1 MTERER
7 RLAENEVAFR
17 EVNERVAGQVEE
29 VAGTHAIFNVL
40 CECMR
45 TDCANRIAVTLA
57 EYEAVHADRTQFL
70 VVPGHANPEIE
81 DIVGATE
88 RYDIVRKRGDAAE
101 VAKDADE
108 F

>member
-17 EVNERVAGQVEE
+17 DVNERVALQVEE
-29 VAGTHAIFNVL
+29 VAGTQAIFNVL

-45 TDCANRIAVTLA
+45 TDCANRIAVTPA
-57 EYEAVHADRTQFL
+57 EYESVHADRTQF
-70 VVPGHANPEIE
+70 VVVRGHANPEIE

-101 VAKDADE
+101 VAEDRRE
-108 F
+108 S